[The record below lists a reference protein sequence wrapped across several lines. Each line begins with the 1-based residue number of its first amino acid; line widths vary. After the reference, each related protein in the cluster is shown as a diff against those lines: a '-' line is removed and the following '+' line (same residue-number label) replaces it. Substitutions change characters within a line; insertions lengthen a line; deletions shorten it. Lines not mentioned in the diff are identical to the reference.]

1 MTILHFVF
9 CCFFQHDIQIISVDG
24 NDVTMTSAESVI
36 VYGGERVDFILL
48 ASEDVDNYWVRAQ
61 TLEVSN
67 GDGVLKYFL
76 ILLPLKI
83 IVFVIH

>member
-1 MTILHFVF
+1 
-9 CCFFQHDIQIISVDG
+9 
-24 NDVTMTSAESVI
+24 MTSAESVI

-67 GDGVLKYFL
+67 GEGVLKYYL
-76 ILLPLKI
+76 I
-83 IVFVIH
+83 

>member
-1 MTILHFVF
+1 MSFVA
-9 CCFFQHDIQIISVDG
+9 FFQHDIQIISVDG

-67 GDGVLKYFL
+67 GEGVLKY
-76 ILLPLKI
+76 I
-83 IVFVIH
+83 IWYKCL

>member
-1 MTILHFVF
+1 MSFVA
-9 CCFFQHDIQIISVDG
+9 FFQHDIQIISVDG

-67 GDGVLKYFL
+67 GDGVFKYFL
-76 ILLPLKI
+76 ILLPFKI